1 MEAKKELALQLT
13 EIKYK
18 YGKDRRAIEKE
29 LNYSP
34 NYIDQIISK
43 GGSLKFLE
51 KLKEYANRLAEMAEE
66 NKTEE
71 APKSYKSITK
81 LTVDILWNQIPQYWD
96 CDYVTHAVG
105 THMQPL
111 IQNNALVGGKRLE
124 DLSFLVFGEIY
135 ILRAYNGIET
145 IRYVFPDP
153 AGGEGL
159 LLLGSKDNTPQTL
172 IMRASLIQ
180 VFKARFV
187 INPL

>member
-1 MEAKKELALQLT
+1 MEAKKELTLQLS

-43 GGSLKFLE
+43 GGSGKFLE
-51 KLKEYANRLAEMAEE
+51 KLKEYANRLAEMDEE
-66 NKTEE
+66 NKAEE
-71 APKSYKSITK
+71 APKSYRATTK
-81 LTVDILWNQIPQYWD
+81 LTQDSLWYQIPQYWD
-96 CDYVTHAVG
+96 CDYVTYAVG
-105 THMQPL
+105 AHMQPL
-111 IQNNALVGGKRLE
+111 IQNNALVGGKRLD
-124 DLSFLVFGEIY
+124 DLSFLVFGEVY
-135 ILRAYNGIET
+135 ILRAFNGMET

-153 AGGEGL
+153 TNSQGL
-159 LLLGSKDNTPQTL
+159 LLLGSKDNSPKTL
-172 IMRASLIQ
+172 ITYSSLHQ